1 MKQLDTMKKLLSN
14 QPLFAKEGGL
24 REAISGRTI
33 MVTGAGGSIGSELCR
48 QVLPHKPR
56 QLILL
61 GHGEHSIF
69 TLHSELSRLDSTA
82 SLVPVIASVQNEIR
96 MEHTFRRFAPD
107 VVFHAAAHKHVP
119 LMEQN
124 IEEAVLNNVLGT
136 CNVVSAATESGAGVL
151 LLISTDKASNP
162 VSVLGATKRVAEL
175 VLSEAAADT
184 ESCFV
189 SVRFGNVIDSR
200 GGVVSVFHEQISRG
214 GPVTVTHPDMERYFM
229 TTHDAVELV
238 LQAIRLGKGGEI
250 FVLDVGQPLRIVDVA
265 ENLIRS
271 RGLTPGRDIE
281 IVFTGARPG
290 ERLTEELFRHGHYQ
304 KTTLPNVLILG
315 NGHHETGN
323 HKANLLQDNVRQL
336 IDAAQR
342 HDRNEVRTLLAAIVP
357 EYNQSAQLTSEEPLP
372 QVRSSAAS

>member
-1 MKQLDTMKKLLSN
+1 MGEFENLNSHQTNNRDEWQERVAN
-14 QPLFAKEGGL
+14 
-24 REAISGRTI
+24 RTVL
-33 MVTGAGGSIGSELCR
+33 VTGAGGSIGSELCR
-48 QVLPHKPR
+48 QMLACKPR
-56 QLILL
+56 RLILL

-69 TLHSELSRLDSTA
+69 TLMSELSWRDPTVPLI
-82 SLVPVIASVQNEIR
+82 PVIASVQSEPR
-96 MEHTFRRFAPD
+96 LRQTFQHFTPD

-175 VLSEAAADT
+175 ILSEAAAAT
-184 ESCFV
+184 GSCFV

-200 GGVVSVFHEQISRG
+200 GGVVSVFNEQISRG
-214 GPVTVTHPDMERYFM
+214 GPVTVTHPYMERYFM

-238 LQAIRLGKGGEI
+238 LQAIRLGMGGEI
-250 FVLDVGQPLRIVDVA
+250 FVLDVGQPHRIVDLA

-271 RGLTPGRDIE
+271 RGLRPGVDIE
-281 IVFTGARPG
+281 IVFTGGRPG
-290 ERLTEELFRHGHYQ
+290 ERLTEELFRDGHYQ
-304 KTTLPNVLILG
+304 KTTVPKVLKLG
-315 NGHHETGN
+315 NGHHENGD
-323 HKANLLQDNVRQL
+323 HKAYWLQQDVRRL

-342 HDRNEVRTLLAAIVP
+342 HDRNEVRELLATIVP
-357 EYNQSAQLTSEEPLP
+357 EYNNRAQLNSEGRLP
-372 QVRSSAAS
+372 ICRSTAAS

>member
-48 QVLPHKPR
+48 QVLPYKPR

-175 VLSEAAADT
+175 VLSEAAADNGK
-184 ESCFV
+184 CFV

-200 GGVVSVFHEQISRG
+200 GGVVSVFNEQISRG

-271 RGLTPGRDIE
+271 RGMTPGVDIE

-342 HDRNEVRTLLAAIVP
+342 HDRNEVRTLLATIVP
-357 EYNQSAQLTSEEPLP
+357 EYNQSAQLNSEELLP
-372 QVRSSAAS
+372 QARSSAAL

>member
-1 MKQLDTMKKLLSN
+1 MSN
-14 QPLFAKEGGL
+14 QPLFSKEEGL
-24 REAISGRTI
+24 REAIRGRAI

-69 TLHSELSRLDSTA
+69 TLMSELSWRDPTVPL
-82 SLVPVIASVQNEIR
+82 LPVIASVQSEAR
-96 MEHTFRRFAPD
+96 LRQTFQHLTPD

-136 CNVVSAATESGAGVL
+136 CNVVLAATESGAGVL
-151 LLISTDKASNP
+151 LLISTDKASDP

-175 VLSEAAADT
+175 ILSEAAAAT
-184 ESCFV
+184 GSCFV

-200 GGVVSVFHEQISRG
+200 GGVVSVFNEQISRG

-238 LQAIRLGKGGEI
+238 LQAIRLGMGGEI
-250 FVLDVGQPLRIVDVA
+250 FVLDVGQPRRIVDVA

-271 RGLTPGRDIE
+271 RGLRPGVDIE

-290 ERLTEELFRHGHYQ
+290 ERLAEELFRDGHYQ
-304 KTTLPNVLILG
+304 KTTVPKVLKLG
-315 NGHHETGN
+315 NGHHENGN
-323 HKANLLQDNVRQL
+323 HKADRLQQNVRRL

-342 HDRNEVRTLLAAIVP
+342 HDRNEVRELLAVIVP
-357 EYNQSAQLTSEEPLP
+357 EYKNRAQLNSEERLP
-372 QVRSSAAS
+372 IYQSTAAP

>member
-1 MKQLDTMKKLLSN
+1 MGNRD
-14 QPLFAKEGGL
+14 EL
-24 REAISGRTI
+24 RERVANRSVL
-33 MVTGAGGSIGSELCR
+33 VTGAGGSIGSELCR
-48 QVLPHKPR
+48 QVLPYKPR
-56 QLILL
+56 QLVLL

-69 TLHSELSRLDSTA
+69 TLMSELSWRDPTVP
-82 SLVPVIASVQNEIR
+82 LVPVIASVQSEAR
-96 MEHTFRRFAPD
+96 LRQTFQHFAPD

-136 CNVVSAATESGAGVL
+136 CNVVAAATESGAGVL

-175 VLSEAAADT
+175 ILCEAAAAT
-184 ESCFV
+184 GSCFV

-200 GGVVSVFHEQISRG
+200 GGVVSVFNEQISRG

-238 LQAIRLGKGGEI
+238 LQAVRLGIGGEI
-250 FVLDVGQPLRIVDVA
+250 FVLDVGQPQGIVGVA

-271 RGLTPGRDIE
+271 RGLRPGVDIE

-290 ERLTEELFRHGHYQ
+290 ERLREELFRDGNYQ
-304 KTTLPNVLILG
+304 KTAVPNVLKLG
-315 NGHHETGN
+315 NGHHENGN
-323 HKANLLQDNVRQL
+323 HKPYPLQQNVRRL

-342 HDRNEVRTLLAAIVP
+342 HDRNEVRELLALIVP
-357 EYNQSAQLTSEEPLP
+357 EYNNLAQLNSEVRLP
-372 QVRSSAAS
+372 ICQSTAAS